1 MVKNVILTILA
12 ASIMSFSEEK
22 FEISASISKSKIYEN
37 EIITLSLSVSGA
49 DKDIYKNIQQPN
61 LSSMFN
67 TVSTSQSS
75 SFSYVNGVANRNR
88 QYNYSL
94 RPIKSGIFIIDPFT
108 IVYKGKTY
116 STKPLRVVV
125 RDGNTSSP
133 AQGRSRQQLS
143 SIRSRQSQQT
153 KNIFIETHISTNNIY
168 LGEDIEYS
176 IKFYRRIS
184 LWSSISIDQEDMTGV
199 WQNALPI
206 ASERVVRKN
215 GQRYYE
221 LELIKKTIRPL
232 NVGALS
238 IPPLIAR
245 FVVDPFS
252 GEYQLASEP
261 VTINV
266 NELPEPVPDSFTG
279 AIGSYTMSVSSPNLN
294 ADSNAIQI
302 KLTIQG
308 TGNTEAILP
317 PVIQDTVQY
326 RVLSAPKTDA
336 SANINTQIFEYV
348 IIPKITGELTIP
360 PIEFSY
366 FSKDEM
372 NYVSLTANPVTFNAT
387 LENLSSKESSFSAQ
401 EDIQFLKNNSI
412 INKNISILNETWTIL
427 LFSGINSVL
436 ILIFFYNYLNSKQF
450 FSKTSKQKTRKKI
463 IRHIHGLSEGT
474 SINEMEKILVDVL
487 NYFTDYDH
495 HAIHPKD
502 VELSLIRAELSDP
515 IIKGTMQWIKNSQIL
530 RFSQEKQSDSNHSNS
545 ESLKRILN
553 HIITEKEAK

>member
-12 ASIMSFSEEK
+12 ATIICFSEEK

-49 DKDIYKNIQQPN
+49 DKDIFKNIQKPN
-61 LSSMFN
+61 LSSMFT

-94 RPIKSGIFIIDPFT
+94 RPMKSGIFIIDPFT
-108 IVYKGKTY
+108 IVYNGKKY

-133 AQGRSRQQLS
+133 AQGISRQQLS
-143 SIRSRQSQQT
+143 TIRSRPSRQT

-168 LGEDIEYS
+168 LGESIEYS

-206 ASERVVRKN
+206 APERVVRKN

-232 NVGALS
+232 NVGALT

-261 VTINV
+261 ITINV
-266 NELPEPVPDSFTG
+266 SELPEPVPDSFTG

-294 ADSNAIQI
+294 VDSNAIQI
-302 KLTIQG
+302 QLTIQG
-308 TGNTEAILP
+308 TGNIEAILP
-317 PVIQDTVQY
+317 PVIQDTAQY
-326 RVLSAPKTDA
+326 RVLSAPKTDE
-336 SANINTQIFEYV
+336 SSNINRQIFDYV

-360 PIEFSY
+360 SIEFSY
-366 FSKDEM
+366 FSKEDM
-372 NYVSLTANPVTFNAT
+372 NYVTLSANPVTFNAI
-387 LENLSSKESSFSAQ
+387 LENLSTKESSFSVQ

-412 INKNISILNETWTIL
+412 INKIMAVFNDPWTGL
-427 LFSGINSVL
+427 LFSGINGVL
-436 ILIFFYNYLNSKQF
+436 ILIFIYNYLNSKQF
-450 FSKTSKQKTRKKI
+450 FSKTSKQKTRKKLM
-463 IRHIHGLSEGT
+463 RHIHGLSEGT

-495 HAIHPKD
+495 HAIHPKE
-502 VELSLIRAELSDP
+502 VELSLVRAELSDP
-515 IIKGTMQWIKNSQIL
+515 IVKGTMQWIKNSQIL
-530 RFSQEKQSDSNHSNS
+530 RFSQEKPSDSNHSNS

>member
-1 MVKNVILTILA
+1 
-12 ASIMSFSEEK
+12 
-22 FEISASISKSKIYEN
+22 
-37 EIITLSLSVSGA
+37 VSGA
-49 DKDIYKNIQQPN
+49 DKDIFKNIQKPN
-61 LSSMFN
+61 LSSMFT

-94 RPIKSGIFIIDPFT
+94 RPMKSGIFIIDPFT
-108 IVYKGKTY
+108 IVYNGKKY

-133 AQGRSRQQLS
+133 AQGISRQQLS
-143 SIRSRQSQQT
+143 TIRSRPSRQT

-168 LGEDIEYS
+168 LGESIEYS

-206 ASERVVRKN
+206 APERVVRKN

-232 NVGALS
+232 NVGALT

-261 VTINV
+261 ITINV
-266 NELPEPVPDSFTG
+266 SELPEPVPDSFTG

-294 ADSNAIQI
+294 VDSNAIQI
-302 KLTIQG
+302 QLTIQG
-308 TGNTEAILP
+308 TGNIEAILP
-317 PVIQDTVQY
+317 PVIQDTAQY
-326 RVLSAPKTDA
+326 RVLSAPKTDE
-336 SANINTQIFEYV
+336 SSNINRQIFDYV

-360 PIEFSY
+360 SIEFSY
-366 FSKDEM
+366 FSKEDM
-372 NYVSLTANPVTFNAT
+372 NYVTLSANPVTFNAI
-387 LENLSSKESSFSAQ
+387 LENLSTKESSFSVQ

-412 INKNISILNETWTIL
+412 INKIMAVFNDPWTGL
-427 LFSGINSVL
+427 LFSGINGVL
-436 ILIFFYNYLNSKQF
+436 ILIFIYNYLNSKQF
-450 FSKTSKQKTRKKI
+450 FSKTSKQKTRKKLM
-463 IRHIHGLSEGT
+463 RHIHGLSEGT

-495 HAIHPKD
+495 HAIHPKE
-502 VELSLIRAELSDP
+502 VELSLVRAELSDP
-515 IIKGTMQWIKNSQIL
+515 IVKGTMQWIKNSQIL
-530 RFSQEKQSDSNHSNS
+530 RFSQEKPSDSNHSNS

>member
-1 MVKNVILTILA
+1 MVKTIILTILA
-12 ASIMSFSEEK
+12 ATFMCFSVEK
-22 FEISASISKSKIYEN
+22 FEISASISKAKIYEN

-49 DKDIYKNIQQPN
+49 DKDIYKNIQRPN

-94 RPIKSGIFIIDPFT
+94 RPIKSGIFIIDPFRV
-108 IVYKGKTY
+108 VYKGKAY
-116 STKPLRVVV
+116 STKPIRVVV
-125 RDGNTSSP
+125 RDGNTTSP

-153 KNIFIETHISTNNIY
+153 KNIFVETHISTNNIY
-168 LGEDIEYS
+168 LGENIEYS
-176 IKFYRRIS
+176 IKLYRRIS

-199 WQNALPI
+199 WQNALPV
-206 ASERVVRKN
+206 APERVVRKN

-232 NVGALS
+232 NVGVLN

-261 VTINV
+261 ITINV

-279 AIGSYTMSVSSPNLN
+279 AIGSYTMSIGSPNIN
-294 ADSNAIQI
+294 IDSSAIQV

-308 TGNTEAILP
+308 SGNTQAILP
-317 PVIQDTVQY
+317 PVIQDTAQY
-326 RVLSAPKTDA
+326 RVLSAPKTDE
-336 SANINTQIFEYV
+336 SQNKNTQIFEYV
-348 IIPKITGELTIP
+348 IIPKITGELSIP

-366 FSKDEM
+366 FSKEKM
-372 NYVSLTANPVTFNAT
+372 SYITLSSSPVTFNAT

-401 EDIQFLKNNSI
+401 EDIQFLKDNTI
-412 INKNISILNETWTIL
+412 VNKSISILNETWAIL
-427 LFSGINSVL
+427 FFSGINGML
-436 ILIFFYNYLNSKQF
+436 ILVFIYKYLNSKQF
-450 FSKTSKQKTRKKI
+450 FSKTSQQKTRKKI
-463 IRHIHGLSEGT
+463 IRQIHGLSESTG
-474 SINEMEKILVDVL
+474 INEMEKILVDVL

-502 VELSLIRAELSDP
+502 VEISLIRAELSDP
-515 IIKGTMQWIKNSQIL
+515 IVKGTMQWIKNSQIL
-530 RFSQEKQSDSNHSNS
+530 RFSQEKQSESNHSNS